1 MGEIQFYKDFD
12 FEYAVMET
20 VSPLVRRIVARN
32 PGPFTGP
39 GTGTYVIGQGNV
51 AIIDPGPSMTSH
63 VNALLHA
70 LRGETID
77 KILITHSH
85 PDHYPAAAPVQQSSG
100 AKVYG
105 SWGDI
110 ALKDGDTVEGPG
122 WHLTAVHTPGH
133 TSDHLSYAFEE
144 ENILFSGDHV
154 MGWSTSVILGG
165 EGSLGD
171 YMNSLDKVLRRV
183 EAGDDKLFLPTHG
196 AAVTDPRTHVRA
208 FIEHRNE
215 RTAAILAR
223 LRQGEASVSQLVS
236 AVYIGLAPSLHWGA
250 SASLGA
256 HLDHLM
262 EEDIVGQSGGRY
274 FLKKR

>member
-20 VSPLVRRIVARN
+20 VSPMVRRIVARN

-39 GTGTYVIGQGNV
+39 GTGTYVIGHGNV

-85 PDHYPAAAPVQQSSG
+85 PDHYPAAAPVQQASG

-110 ALKDGDTVEGPG
+110 ALKDGDTGEGAG
-122 WHLTAVHTPGH
+122 WHFTAVHTPGH

-223 LRQGEASVSQLVS
+223 LRQGDANVSQLVS

-262 EEDIVGQSGGRY
+262 EEGIVGQSGGRY
-274 FLKKR
+274 FLKKK

>member
-20 VSPLVRRIVARN
+20 VSPMVRRIVARN

-39 GTGTYVIGQGNV
+39 GTGTYVIGHGSV

-77 KILITHSH
+77 KILVTHSH
-85 PDHYPAAAPVQQSSG
+85 PDHYPAAAPVQQASG

-105 SWGDI
+105 SWGDV

-122 WHLTAVHTPGH
+122 WHFTAVHTPGH
-133 TSDHLSYAFEE
+133 TSDHLCFAFEE

-154 MGWSTSVILGG
+154 MGWSTSVL
-165 EGSLGD
+165 SLI
-171 YMNSLDKVLRRV
+171 
-183 EAGDDKLFLPTHG
+183 H
-196 AAVTDPRTHVRA
+196 
-208 FIEHRNE
+208 I
-215 RTAAILAR
+215 
-223 LRQGEASVSQLVS
+223 
-236 AVYIGLAPSLHWGA
+236 
-250 SASLGA
+250 
-256 HLDHLM
+256 
-262 EEDIVGQSGGRY
+262 
-274 FLKKR
+274 

>member
-1 MGEIQFYKDFD
+1 
-12 FEYAVMET
+12 
-20 VSPLVRRIVARN
+20 
-32 PGPFTGP
+32 
-39 GTGTYVIGQGNV
+39 
-51 AIIDPGPSMTSH
+51 
-63 VNALLHA
+63 
-70 LRGETID
+70 
-77 KILITHSH
+77 
-85 PDHYPAAAPVQQSSG
+85 VQQASG
-100 AKVYG
+100 AKIYG

-110 ALKDGDTVEGPG
+110 ALKDGDTVEGLG

-133 TSDHLSYAFEE
+133 TSDHLSFAFEE

-208 FIEHRNE
+208 FIAHRNE
-215 RTAAILAR
+215 RTAAILER
-223 LRQGEASVSQLVS
+223 LRLGEASVSQLVS
-236 AVYIGLAPSLHWGA
+236 AVYINLAPSLHWGA

-262 EEDIVGQSGGRY
+262 EEGIVGQSGGRY